1 MGKVKVMIVDDSPFQ
16 IALLKEALEENGF
29 EVVGEAKS
37 LEEVTSQVAKV
48 KPDIVTM
55 DMTIPG
61 TDGFECSKAIFS
73 IDDKIKIVFVSSMMD
88 DELIRRAKKEGI
100 SGYIQKPVDSE
111 DLALLINRVMDD
123 ESNYDELKGLYP
135 GIFREAI
142 LNVYNKLLKI
152 VPEIINE
159 NYDNGLIESQG
170 VSIVMGITGKYS
182 GRVLLDMSNETAEKL
197 AEALL
202 NKKITDEEQIL
213 NVITEIANMYAGN
226 ACSMVN
232 KKNKI
237 FGLRVAPPTTFYGES
252 INVCNAELENMYTTK
267 VKTQYGELLINV
279 GFRRGEKQWMQII

>member
-61 TDGFECSKAIFS
+61 TDGFECSKAIFN

>member
-37 LEEVTSQVAKV
+37 LEEVTSQVSKV

-61 TDGFECSKAIFS
+61 TDGFECSKAIFN

-123 ESNYDELKGLYP
+123 ESIYDDLKGIYP

-182 GRVLLDMSNETAEKL
+182 GRVLLDMSNETAGKL

-213 NVITEIANMYAGN
+213 NVIAEIANMYAGN